1 MAGIVAADELGVSSG
16 SRRSWMTS
24 SFRDPSDVFKRNVSE
39 EDDEDSLK
47 WAAIEK
53 LSTSDRMTRGVLRQV
68 DENGKVSSNEVDAW
82 RLGVQEKKVLMD
94 RILKVVEEDNERFL
108 RRLRARIDQFGS
120 LPLLLLLLVVV
131 GSFEL
136 KLQML
141 HD

>member
-120 LPLLLLLLVVV
+120 LPLLLLVVV

>member
-53 LSTSDRMTRGVLRQV
+53 LSTSDRRTRGVLRQV
-68 DENGKVSSNEVDAW
+68 DENGKVSSNEVDVW

-120 LPLLLLLLVVV
+120 LPLLLLVVV

>member
-1 MAGIVAADELGVSSG
+1 MAGFVAADELGVSSG

-68 DENGKVSSNEVDAW
+68 DENGKVSSNEVDVW